1 MAQTQGSRIVV
12 CSKHGLPYDA
22 SKRGGCAQCIREWK
36 RQRQTAAPG
45 GRIPTAVKVL
55 VLVLVAAGIYVYLT
69 RPREGGEEAPPAAS
83 APAPPAEDAADQAS
97 EAALREIIGDLPNL
111 IQVGRAQTES
121 YLSDTGEEDR
131 RRDDWEFWT
140 VDWNGRVQKL
150 ADRLP
155 SPPDSRENLK
165 LALVFQ
171 DVSSALAEL
180 RSVPQA
186 TQDGLPV
193 GAEVGKRLEAAERS
207 LRQARLHLAQLH
219 R

>member
-1 MAQTQGSRIVV
+1 MAQDHGSRIVV

-36 RQRQTAAPG
+36 RQRETATTG
-45 GRIPTAVKVL
+45 GGIPTAVKML
-55 VLVLVAAGIYVYLT
+55 ILVLVAAGVYLYLG
-69 RPREGGEEAPPAAS
+69 RSREGGENTLS
-83 APAPPAEDAADQAS
+83 APAPAAAAADAAAQAS
-97 EAALREIIGDLPNL
+97 EVALREIIGDLPNL

-155 SPPDSRENLK
+155 AAPDSRENLK

-186 TQDGLPV
+186 TQDALPV
-193 GAEVGKRLEAAERS
+193 SAEVGKRLEAAERS